1 MINIVIVD
9 DDVLALT
16 KLKSLI
22 NLKNTKVS
30 GEYTQPEDAL
40 SHIRKHRTDILL
52 TDMRMPKIDGIELI
66 RQAREINPAI
76 QVVAISSYKDFDYV
90 K

>member
-66 RQAREINPAI
+66 RQAREKMCIRDSCIPPWRAI
-76 QVVAISSYKDFDYV
+76 WEL
-90 K
+90 